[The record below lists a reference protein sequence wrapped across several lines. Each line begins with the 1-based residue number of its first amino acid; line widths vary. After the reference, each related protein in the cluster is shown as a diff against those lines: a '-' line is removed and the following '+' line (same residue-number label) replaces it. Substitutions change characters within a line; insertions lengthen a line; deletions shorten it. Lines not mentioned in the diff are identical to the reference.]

1 MRIIQRNKYRIP
13 AITTSL
19 DTLLKEVSF
28 QDDDDEEEEENDEE
42 KKEKLNDEEKKEKL
56 NDEEKKEKLN
66 DEEKKEKLNDE
77 SSVVSQ
83 MNEMNQ
89 SNLIP
94 PPSQSTTEVIITIS
108 LLIRFFMNVVFV
120 VMDQLL
126 LPFHSVLTHILI
138 INIQFMNK
146 ENERLHPLF
155 PYQTQVIV

>member
-28 QDDDDEEEEENDEE
+28 QDDDEEEEEEENDEE
-42 KKEKLNDEEKKEKL
+42 KKEKLNDEDQKEKM
-56 NDEEKKEKLN
+56 D

-126 LPFHSVLTHILI
+126 LLFHSVLIHILI

-155 PYQTQVIV
+155 PHRTQVIV

>member
-28 QDDDDEEEEENDEE
+28 QDDDEEEEEEENDEE

-56 NDEEKKEKLN
+56 NDE
-66 DEEKKEKLNDE
+66 
-77 SSVVSQ
+77 SSVISQ
-83 MNEMNQ
+83 MNETSQ

-94 PPSQSTTEVIITIS
+94 PTPSPQSTTEVIIILS
-108 LLIRFFMNVVFV
+108 LLIRFLMNVVFV
-120 VMDQLL
+120 AMVQLL
-126 LPFHSVLTHILI
+126 LLFHSVLIHILI

-146 ENERLHPLF
+146 ESGRQHLLSYHLI
-155 PYQTQVIV
+155 QMIV

>member
-28 QDDDDEEEEENDEE
+28 QDDDEEEEEEENDEE

-56 NDEEKKEKLN
+56 D

-126 LPFHSVLTHILI
+126 LLFHSVLTHILI